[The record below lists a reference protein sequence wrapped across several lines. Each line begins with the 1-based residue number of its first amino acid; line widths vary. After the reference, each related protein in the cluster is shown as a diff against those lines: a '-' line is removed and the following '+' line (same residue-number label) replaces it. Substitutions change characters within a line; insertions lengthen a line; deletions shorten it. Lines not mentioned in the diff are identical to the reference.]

1 MLQHT
6 RLGSFEDQVLV
17 ELSTDS
23 TLAAVLGLQ
32 GGSYPN
38 IAGLLRLSAS
48 LEELTMRFDQIPAP
62 VILAPHQRLSPAT
75 LCSVVGL
82 LTSAPGPYPTATLLV
97 DINEAVT
104 FAPAYS
110 HVSRFSIL
118 WDIMDVPNTAL
129 AQLADVLVENHC
141 INPHSWNGLHWYTHS
156 KRPVP
161 DARER
166 IAAFE
171 TVLRHYPV
179 LSGPLL
185 ESKRPVL

>member
-6 RLGSFEDQVLV
+6 SLGNFEDHVLV

-62 VILAPHQRLSPAT
+62 VILAPHQRLSSAT

-82 LTSAPGPYPTATLLV
+82 LASAPGPYQTATLLV
-97 DINEAVT
+97 DINEANT

-118 WDIMDVPNTAL
+118 WDIMDVPNATL

-156 KRPVP
+156 RRPVP
-161 DARER
+161 DSKSRM
-166 IAAFE
+166 AAFE
-171 TVLRHYPV
+171 TILSHYPA
-179 LSGPLL
+179 LTRQLL
-185 ESKRPVL
+185 ESKHTEL